1 MNVTS
6 SAALEDVM
14 VRLPQLGEL
23 RAELYAALG
32 LIERCARGDHKVLL
46 CGNGGSAADADHIAA
61 ELMKSFVYR
70 RPLEAAF
77 QAELRARYPAAAAE
91 LIAALETPVAAVAL
105 GGQVALLTAFAN
117 DVDYRYVYA
126 QQVLALGRPGDVLIA
141 LSTSGN
147 SANIVNACYV
157 ARARGAAVI
166 GMTGHTG
173 GRLRDLCDVTLRV
186 PATETHLVQELHLPV
201 YHALCLAIEE
211 RLFAQHGRRA

>member
-1 MNVTS
+1 MNVPR
-6 SAALEDVM
+6 SAALDDVIA
-14 VRLPQLGEL
+14 RLPQLNEL
-23 RAELYAALG
+23 RAPLYAALAE
-32 LIERCARGDHKVLL
+32 LERCARGDHKVLL

-61 ELMKSFVYR
+61 ELTKSFVHR
-70 RPLEAAF
+70 RPLDDAF
-77 QAELRARYPAAAAE
+77 QAELRTRFPAAAPE
-91 LIAALETPVAAVAL
+91 LIAALETPIAAIAL
-105 GGQVALLTAFAN
+105 GGQVALMTAFAN
-117 DVDYRYVYA
+117 DVDYRYAYA

-157 ARARGAAVI
+157 ARTRGVSII

-201 YHALCLAIEE
+201 YHALCLALEE
-211 RLFAQHGRRA
+211 RLFGQHGRRT